1 MLGML
6 LLVVISVNFVLVKRC
21 HDDISSRI
29 ELITS
34 IVLSSEKT
42 NYKNDI
48 Q

>member
-1 MLGML
+1 MADA
-6 LLVVISVNFVLVKRC
+6 VAISVRI
-21 HDDISSRI
+21 DIFSRI